1 MKVRAFWAATAAC
14 AVLASMLIG
23 SVPSSAATPQLPD
36 LGMATI
42 TGVRMDETTMPG
54 HKLVRYDSKIINI
67 GSGPFEL
74 VGTRASTSDTLMT
87 VVQNVYDDEGGVTA
101 VSTPASMYWAG
112 DGHNHWHV
120 TDLEQGVITRM
131 TGTRVFGSLEK
142 HGFHMV
148 DDEPYDLSL
157 PGAPQAAYY
166 DSFRT
171 ADSRNMNTLSCLMGL
186 SVGWMD
192 NYQANTNL
200 QWIDVTGLKP
210 GYYKLTVTADGL
222 AQFEETDLT
231 NNSTWAKIQIRA
243 HRASIVESGGP
254 SGTAA

>member
-1 MKVRAFWAATAAC
+1 M
-14 AVLASMLIG
+14 
-23 SVPSSAATPQLPD
+23 
-36 LGMATI
+36 
-42 TGVRMDETTMPG
+42 
-54 HKLVRYDSKIINI
+54 
-67 GSGPFEL
+67 
-74 VGTRASTSDTLMT
+74 
-87 VVQNVYDDEGGVTA
+87 
-101 VSTPASMYWAG
+101 
-112 DGHNHWHV
+112 
-120 TDLEQGVITRM
+120 
-131 TGTRVFGSLEK
+131 
-142 HGFHMV
+142 
-148 DDEPYDLSL
+148 
-157 PGAPQAAYY
+157 Y